1 MTDYTMT
8 KGMSDWMAKY
18 NQFIN
23 EQAVEVKTFGSEV
36 FTLSNGASWY
46 GDDRNWNSLTTL
58 ELGNGY
64 RIVQVEFGLT
74 IADYKAAKSKT
85 VISIPLK
92 YAPKIDWHPLEAG
105 SWGNNVRWNILSNGT
120 MVIECL
126 ADESNI
132 RNTDAWYP
140 MSTIYITHD

>member
-18 NQFIN
+18 NQFTN
-23 EQAVEVKTFGSEV
+23 KQAVEVKTFGSEV

-46 GDDRNWNSLTTL
+46 DGRNWNRLTTL

-64 RIVQVEFGLT
+64 RIVQVEFGLK
-74 IADYKAAKSKT
+74 IADYKATKGKS
-85 VISIPLK
+85 VISIPVK

-105 SWGNNVRWNILSNGT
+105 SGSNHVRWNIGVNGL
-120 MVIECL
+120 MGIESVM
-126 ADESNI
+126 DESTVNA
-132 RNTDAWYP
+132 DFWYP